1 MGVGGEVGVVEP
13 LTEWVGAGSR
23 EWLGER
29 RREKGVSSVGQEFL
43 QSRTVRVSEGRE
55 GEG

>member
-23 EWLGER
+23 EWLGEC

-43 QSRTVRVSEGRE
+43 QSRTVKVSEGRE